1 MSLHS
6 FSALTVAHD
15 FLSRRIK
22 PNSICID
29 ATAGRGR
36 DTLFLCNLVGP
47 QGRVLAFD
55 IQQEAIDST
64 KTLLDQEGF
73 GDRATVILDSHVNM
87 DSYASPESVSGI
99 IFNFGWLPGGNH
111 SVFTKPETS
120 IQAIQKGLELLTP
133 DGVMSLCIY
142 YGKDTGFSEHDAL
155 LEYVKTIDPK
165 RFSVIVCDFANRPNC
180 PPIPVLIT
188 RDI

>member
-1 MSLHS
+1 MPLHS

-15 FLSRRIK
+15 FLSRHIK
-22 PNSICID
+22 PNSLCID

-36 DTLFLCNLVGP
+36 DTLFLCNLVGSK
-47 QGRVLAFD
+47 GRVLAFD

-64 KTLLDQEGF
+64 KALLEQEGVA
-73 GDRATVILDSHVNM
+73 DRAAVILDSHVNM
-87 DSYASPESVSGI
+87 DAYASPESVSAI
-99 IFNFGWLPGGNH
+99 TFNFGWLPGGNH
-111 SVFTKPETS
+111 SV
-120 IQAIQKGLELLTP
+120 LTP

-142 YGKDTGFSEHDAL
+142 YGKDTGFAEHDAL
-155 LEYVKTIDPK
+155 LQYVKNIDPQ

-188 RDI
+188 RDT